1 MKQFSLEHQMYLK
14 NKRKYKWFIL
24 IGQFLILFSFFGLW
38 ELFVRLGF
46 INEFLFSSPSK
57 MFSCIWNLF
66 VHGNLVSHIAIT
78 FFEIIISFLL
88 SVFLGF
94 LISAVIWSCPF
105 IARILDPYITILN
118 SLPKVALGPLIILWF
133 GASIRSIIFM
143 SLLISLFVTILNI
156 YQGFI
161 SVPNH
166 FITLFNSFRA
176 SRWQLFR
183 MLILPYNREVII
195 STLKVNLSMNL
206 IGVIMGELL
215 VSKKGI
221 GYLIM
226 YGSQIF
232 NIDLV
237 ISCVFL
243 LGVLSYLLY
252 LIIHL
257 KKEK

>member
-1 MKQFSLEHQMYLK
+1 MKQFSLEHQIYLK
-14 NKRKYKWFIL
+14 NKKSYKWSVSISQIL
-24 IGQFLILFSFFGLW
+24 LVISFFGLW

-46 INEFLFSSPSK
+46 INEFLFSSPTK
-57 MFSCIWNLF
+57 MFSCLWNLF
-66 VHGNLVSHIAIT
+66 IHGNLISHVLVT
-78 FFEIIISFLL
+78 FFEILVSFLL
-88 SVFLGF
+88 SIFLGF
-94 LISAVIWSCPF
+94 LISTILWSFPF
-105 IARILDPYITILN
+105 VAKVLDPYITILN

-161 SVPNH
+161 SIPNH
-166 FITLFNSFRA
+166 FITLFKSLHA
-176 SRWQLFR
+176 SRWQLFK
-183 MLILPYNREVII
+183 MLILPYNRGIII

-232 NIDLV
+232 NIHLV

-257 KKEK
+257 KKDK